1 MKKVNFDL
9 EVEVH
14 DDLKDEVVKE
24 YISRYFINKKSFDAF
39 TLQVIGER
47 DYPLNFQ
54 LGDIKFDL
62 KKKNQK
68 ANLKLNQKL
77 RNEVS
82 SIWNTKKW
90 K

>member
-14 DDLKDEVVKE
+14 DDLKDEVIKE

-39 TLQVIGER
+39 TLQVIGEK

-62 KKKNQK
+62 KKKK
-68 ANLKLNQKL
+68 AKSK
-77 RNEVS
+77 S
-82 SIWNTKKW
+82 KAKAKK
-90 K
+90 

>member
-14 DDLKDEVVKE
+14 DDLKDEVIKE

-62 KKKNQK
+62 KKKK
-68 ANLKLNQKL
+68 AKFK
-77 RNEVS
+77 S
-82 SIWNTKKW
+82 KAKAKK
-90 K
+90 